1 MVGIVFLLWILSII
15 IMFWVWQDASE
26 RHGKNIGC
34 LWGLAVLALGPIA
47 VIAYLIFG
55 RDQS

>member
-1 MVGIVFLLWILSII
+1 MGLIVLLLWIASILVF
-15 IMFWVWQDASE
+15 FWVWSDASE

-47 VIAYLIFG
+47 IIAYLIVG
-55 RDQS
+55 REET